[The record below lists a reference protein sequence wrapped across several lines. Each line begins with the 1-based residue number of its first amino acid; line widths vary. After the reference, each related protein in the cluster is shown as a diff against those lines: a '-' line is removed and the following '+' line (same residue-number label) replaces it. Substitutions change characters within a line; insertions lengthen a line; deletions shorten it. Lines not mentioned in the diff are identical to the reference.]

1 MESQRKTRISWNK
14 QIYVVNTI
22 LDKLVNIDVNN
33 DEEGRDILPLTSIFI
48 LYGKVVTSLICHEDT
63 MKIDEVG
70 TESHLMISGAPH

>member
-33 DEEGRDILPLTSIFI
+33 DEEGRDI
-48 LYGKVVTSLICHEDT
+48 
-63 MKIDEVG
+63 
-70 TESHLMISGAPH
+70 